1 MHGQSGWKPRQMKQ
15 ENLIWNR
22 KDRNG
27 PFAENQSEN
36 DTYVQNLTIIY
47 YIVFL
52 TTQGRGSIE
61 ANKWFTTNKGYHR
74 RSLKYI
80 SHDEQCTT
88 VGSIGCS
95 FVPVQCPS
103 SAPTS
108 PPSTIGLVLANIPWW
123 SIYAGGPLF
132 PYVTAYRMYCSASVK
147 GNKIKFKGVGR
158 EKLRRNCV

>member
-1 MHGQSGWKPRQMKQ
+1 MAQ
-15 ENLIWNR
+15 ERPKWTVRGKSVRERHICPESNYHLIYCFLDNAGEGLNR
-22 KDRNG
+22 SQQVAHNEQRISQA
-27 PFAENQSEN
+27 FF
-36 DTYVQNLTIIY
+36 I
-47 YIVFL
+47 
-52 TTQGRGSIE
+52 
-61 ANKWFTTNKGYHR
+61 
-74 RSLKYI
+74 KYI